1 VTAGTDVGS
10 FANSTLWLKPVF
22 DVSGLGGQ
30 LLTFMTYDIQYR
42 DNSFETR
49 LLLDNIH
56 VQSVPEPSSFSL
68 LGLGLLGL
76 GVLRQKA
83 KQ

>member
-1 VTAGTDVGS
+1 MA
-10 FANSTLWLKPVF
+10 
-22 DVSGLGGQ
+22 
-30 LLTFMTYDIQYR
+30 YDIQYR

-56 VQSVPEPSSFSL
+56 VQSAPEPSSFSL
-68 LGLGLLGL
+68 FGLGLLGL

>member
-1 VTAGTDVGS
+1 VTAGTDIGG
-10 FANSTLWLKPVF
+10 FANSTPWLKPVF

-30 LLTFMTYDIQYR
+30 LLTFMAYDIQYR

-56 VQSVPEPSSFSL
+56 VQSAPEPSSFSL
-68 LGLGLLGL
+68 FGLGLLGL